1 MIIKNGLVF
10 QEDGSFV
17 KKDLYIENGRLAAS
31 EAEVSDKTEYD
42 AEGLKVFLPTWWTF
56 TATALSDMISAT
68 PTRKA

>member
-31 EAEVSDKTEYD
+31 EAEVSDKTE
-42 AEGLKVFLPTWWTF
+42 
-56 TATALSDMISAT
+56 
-68 PTRKA
+68 

>member
-42 AEGLKVFLPTWWTF
+42 AEGLKVLPDWWTF
-56 TATALSDMISAT
+56 TATALSDMISAM